1 LDAAVPSYG
10 EVVGHDVVVE
20 SRKIEKLVLRRPGI
34 SRAGES
40 ILRPTVLA
48 HEFIDTLDSYDQ
60 R

>member
-1 LDAAVPSYG
+1 M
-10 EVVGHDVVVE
+10 VVVE
-20 SRKIEKLVLRRPGI
+20 SRKIAEKLLRRPGI
-34 SRAGES
+34 SRAGKS